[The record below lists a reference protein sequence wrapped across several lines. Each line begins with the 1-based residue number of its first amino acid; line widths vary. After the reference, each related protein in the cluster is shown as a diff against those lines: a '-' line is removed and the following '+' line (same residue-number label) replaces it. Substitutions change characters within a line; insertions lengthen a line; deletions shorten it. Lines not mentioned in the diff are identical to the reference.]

1 MLEAEIL
8 ELRGKI
14 QELNDYIKTVES
26 ENKSL
31 HDNNEKLQDKYIF
44 IILELK
50 KVKLIELFLIKNYLI
65 KQKII

>member
-31 HDNNEKLQDKYIF
+31 HDNNEKLQDKYNF